1 MLENFRSNVKIEN
14 DKFLL
19 PKTLKIEIG
28 IVLLDYYQS
37 GENTIFKIDLVFR
50 KFIITNAI
58 DFNELCVDS
67 FIIIQNRGYIHARAP
82 GLRVINKNMR
92 AL

>member
-28 IVLLDYYQS
+28 IILLDYYQS
-37 GENTIFKIDLVFR
+37 GENTIFKIDLVSR
-50 KFIITNAI
+50 KFITTNAI
-58 DFNELCVDS
+58 DLNELV
-67 FIIIQNRGYIHARAP
+67 
-82 GLRVINKNMR
+82 
-92 AL
+92 

>member
-1 MLENFRSNVKIEN
+1 VSIAVLYAIDHDILENFRSNVKIEN

-28 IVLLDYYQS
+28 IILLDYYQS
-37 GENTIFKIDLVFR
+37 GKNTIFKIDLVSR
-50 KFIITNAI
+50 KFITT
-58 DFNELCVDS
+58 ESL
-67 FIIIQNRGYIHARAP
+67 
-82 GLRVINKNMR
+82 